1 MLFQEEE
8 FILIIIAGT
17 ALLLLLGVFMVVFML
32 MYQKKQNKNL
42 LEKEHLK
49 ASFKQEMLKTQIE
62 IQEQTLNDISREI
75 HDNITQV
82 LSFVKLNLGL
92 LNNSLDEEKKAR
104 VNDNRE
110 LVSQAI
116 NDLRNLSKSMS
127 FEHISLQ
134 GLIKTLQT
142 ETERLTRSGI
152 IEVALTVTGE
162 AFSLGEQ
169 RELVIFRIFQEAV
182 NNTLKH
188 AKAANLKIGLYYTE
202 QMFNLLIE
210 DDGAGFNAE
219 KGDNRG
225 GSGLRNIENRAAL
238 VGATVSI
245 TSSPGN
251 GCHIKLSLDPLVQQI
266 YANGTHSSSFSG

>member
-1 MLFQEEE
+1 MLFKEEQI
-8 FILIIIAGT
+8 ILIIIAGT
-17 ALLLLLGVFMVVFML
+17 ALALLLGVFIIGFML

-42 LEKEHLK
+42 LEKENLK

-92 LNNSLDEEKKAR
+92 LNNSLEEDKKNR
-104 VNDNRE
+104 VNENRE
-110 LVSQAI
+110 LIAQTI

-127 FEHISLQ
+127 FEHIGEQ
-134 GLIKTLQT
+134 GLVKVL
-142 ETERLTRSGI
+142 ETEVGRLARSGI
-152 IEVALTVTGE
+152 INATLDVEGDVFA
-162 AFSLGEQ
+162 LGEQ
-169 RELVIFRIFQEAV
+169 RELVLFRIFQEAV
-182 NNTLKH
+182 NNTLKY
-188 AKAANLKIGLYYTE
+188 AKAANLKISLYYNE

-219 KGDNRG
+219 KVEGKG

-238 VGATVSI
+238 VGVTVNIDSAL
-245 TSSPGN
+245 GK
-251 GCHIKLSLDPLVQQI
+251 GCRIKLSFNPLVQQI
-266 YANGTHSSSFSG
+266 YANGTHSNSPG